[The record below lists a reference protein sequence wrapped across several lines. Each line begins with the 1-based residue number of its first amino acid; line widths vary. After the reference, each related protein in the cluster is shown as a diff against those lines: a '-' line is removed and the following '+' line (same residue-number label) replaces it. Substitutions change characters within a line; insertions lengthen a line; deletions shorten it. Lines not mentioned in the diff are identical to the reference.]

1 MLVVGGKLLQT
12 FTRSEKVFPR
22 VRAAVVYRQLE
33 GLPRVT
39 VRSPSAA
46 ISWK

>member
-1 MLVVGGKLLQT
+1 MLVLGGKLLQT
-12 FTRSEKVFPR
+12 FTRSEKIFPR

-33 GLPRVT
+33 GLPQVT
-39 VRSPSAA
+39 VWSPSAA